1 MSTYYDWSPFFNAAN
16 NAISQWGQRNQ
27 YNSLINQLV
36 GTPTQTPGTVGA
48 PAIPGM
54 STGLNPT
61 LPQLPGG
68 PVPQQQAPVNL
79 NVGGSAAT
87 PGTPGGTAYSGLAGQ
102 ALGSSAAAMLPL
114 LKNVS
119 PQVGLPLL
127 LNLATKN
134 AERKQEIADRAL
146 TPMTQQEK
154 VALGFKPDSVIYK
167 DQSGNPVVAQGS
179 DMLSQGAVGQKLDIS
194 RQEGQI
200 AAQNP
205 LTKYQQAEI
214 GVQNSQLNKPVSVG
228 FGDTLVNPQTGK
240 AVYGGGMGAG
250 QVPTDKNGQPLSG
263 DAFLATVPPQYRN
276 QVKAL
281 GEYRQAPLTAM
292 ALRSPVGAQL
302 STWVNQAYPGYDA
315 SQYGAKVKARTDF
328 VSGPDGKSLTA
339 INTAVDHLGTL
350 GQLSQALGNGDV
362 QALNSLSQTWA
373 QQTGNPAPTNFEAM
387 KQIVGDEIVKAL
399 VGTGGSA
406 GDREHAAAT
415 ISRASSPQ
423 QLAGAIQTYQQALA
437 GKLGP
442 LRTKYHYNTK
452 LNDFNDMLTPT
463 TRSILGALPQGDAAP
478 AKTPPPTGSAKPA
491 PAGVDPKVWSHM
503 TPQEQALWTN

>member
-1 MSTYYDWSPFFNAAN
+1 MGIFDSPVDRG
-16 NAISQWGQRNQ
+16 IG
-27 YNSLINQLV
+27 Y
-36 GTPTQTPGTVGA
+36 G
-48 PAIPGM
+48 
-54 STGLNPT
+54 
-61 LPQLPGG
+61 LPGG
-68 PVPQQQAPVNL
+68 PQPSQQGGILGAQPSWMSQLGLLASSFQDAGAQFSGHPADANHFNQQILMNRQLQAQQALQSTPYGGDAQGYMAALVKAGVPVETAL
-79 NVGGSAAT
+79 QAASGQRGLQGMRT
-87 PGTPGGTAYSGLAGQ
+87 LSPSDATAA
-102 ALGSSAAAMLPL
+102 
-114 LKNVS
+114 
-119 PQVGLPLL
+119 
-127 LNLATKN
+127 
-134 AERKQEIADRAL
+134 
-146 TPMTQQEK
+146 
-154 VALGFKPDSVIYK
+154 GFKPDSVVQVGPDGEYHT
-167 DQSGNPVVAQGS
+167 AQQS

-250 QVPTDKNGQPLSG
+250 QVPTDKSGQPLSG
-263 DAFLATVPPQYRN
+263 DAFLSTVPPQYRN

-315 SQYGAKVKARTDF
+315 SQYGAKVKARADF

-362 QALNSLSQTWA
+362 QALNALSQAWA

-463 TRSILGALPQGDAAP
+463 TGSVLGALPQGDAKASAP
-478 AKTPPPTGSAKPA
+478 VSPAALPRTPAAGKVRVFNPATGRL
-491 PAGVDPKVWSHM
+491 
-503 TPQEQALWTN
+503 E